1 MAGMQATDYDVV
13 VIGGGPAGS
22 CAAAFARQ
30 RGLSVCVVEKDLF
43 PRFRIGESLLPMGNA
58 LLKAAGAW
66 EKIEA
71 AGFVKKY
78 GARFY
83 LADGTAEKRVDFSKS
98 YVPGLEQ
105 TFQVDRAKF
114 DALLLEH
121 AGSLGAEVRAGMAVR
136 AMVEADDHVSMTVD
150 AGEGATTVV
159 TSRWVIDCG
168 GRDNI
173 YGSERKR
180 ALEPARWERRAAV
193 YSHFTKVPRAEGKP
207 GGDTVVVRLPDGWF
221 WLIPID
227 EEKTSVGLVTTTTAW
242 RDAGLEPAE
251 LFRRAVAESPQL
263 NELMGE
269 AVAMEPF
276 RVTADYSYFRR
287 ELAGARVVLAG
298 DAAGF
303 FDPIFSSGVYVAT
316 WSAQQAV
323 AMIAEANA
331 AGRALSERE
340 RMGYGR
346 RMKAHADV
354 FCRLIYAFYDKD
366 SFAVFMTPQPPLD
379 LGCGLTSIVAG
390 HARLIWPLWWRFK
403 IFLFVC
409 WLQKHVRLVA
419 PINYGTTITPA

>member
-1 MAGMQATDYDVV
+1 MQATDYDVV

-30 RGLSVCVVEKDLF
+30 RGLSVCVVEKEGF

-58 LLKAAGAW
+58 VLRAAGAW

-83 LADGTAEKRVDFSKS
+83 LADGTAEKRVDFSQS
-98 YVPGLEQ
+98 YVPGLGQ
-105 TFQVDRAKF
+105 TFQVERAKF
-114 DALLLEH
+114 DALLLGH
-121 AGSLGAEVRAGMAVR
+121 ACGLGAEARLGVAVR
-136 AMVEADDHVSMTVD
+136 AVVEREDHVSVTVG
-150 AGEGATTVV
+150 AGEGSTVIV
-159 TSRWVIDCG
+159 TARWVIDCG
-168 GRDNI
+168 GRDNL
-173 YGSERKR
+173 YGSDRKR
-180 ALEPARWERRAAV
+180 VIEPAQWARRAAV
-193 YSHFTKVPRAEGKP
+193 YAHFTGVPRAEGKP

-221 WLIPID
+221 WLIPIN

-242 RDAGLEPAE
+242 RETGAEPE
-251 LFRRAVAESPQL
+251 EIFRRAVAASPQL
-263 NELMGE
+263 RELMGA
-269 AVAMEPF
+269 AVAVQPY

-303 FDPIFSSGVYVAT
+303 FDPIFSSGVYLAT

-323 AMIAEANA
+323 ALIAEANA
-331 AGRALSERE
+331 EGRVLNKRE
-340 RMGYGR
+340 RAGYARSVKG
-346 RMKAHADV
+346 HAEV
-354 FCRLIYAFYDKD
+354 FGRLINAFYDKD
-366 SFAVFMTPQPPLD
+366 SFAVFMTRKPPLD

-403 IFLFVC
+403 IFLAVC
-409 WLQKHVRLVA
+409 WLQKRVRLVA
-419 PINYGTTITPA
+419 PIDYAATMGRG